1 MNQNTQSLLM
11 LVKIQFPLNSF
22 LLFSPTNL
30 DVWLAELC
38 PWTSQAAQWS
48 SSAEFSHFRRLIDW
62 HFSSFHFE
70 CDTHFGNHELSKP
83 VWFLC
88 HSSTISLYSWI
99 FLVCESSGTLVT
111 SALCATWS
119 ILHCNSVLW
128 LCALQLVTEQSARYF
143 PSPHSIHL
151 SSVFHH
157 PLANT
162 SLIWKMTAICL
173 TAQLRPLHFSPDSS
187 SCFLD
192 PGAKPCHLDSIILSQ
207 LMDLGITHCSMETLP
222 QMGQPYQFPDWCLP
236 GGFITDWMSMIA
248 NC

>member
-187 SCFLD
+187 SCFWIREPSPATLTPSFSPSWWTWASLTVPWRPSLRWVNPTNFQID
-192 PGAKPCHLDSIILSQ
+192 VSQ
-207 LMDLGITHCSMETLP
+207 VVSSLTECP
-222 QMGQPYQFPDWCLP
+222 W
-236 GGFITDWMSMIA
+236 
-248 NC
+248 